1 MPSTPDN
8 ENWAPKS
15 LKDLYEEGLISKEN
29 LHSILM
35 LAKAGSFFSGT
46 AQDAQYITE
55 QLEKLDR
62 GEEIGS

>member
-1 MPSTPDN
+1 MPLKSDD

-15 LKDLYEEGLISKEN
+15 LRDLYEEGLISREK

-35 LAKAGSFFSGT
+35 LAKAGGFYSGT

-62 GEEIGS
+62 GEEIGT